1 MLGPNM
7 NDQAMQRILNKEGVE
22 KGTPSL
28 QKTPRE
34 KLDKASRP
42 CKSGPGHAE
51 QTKPFYSKNLD
62 QVQKFTPCSQ
72 DDL

>member
-1 MLGPNM
+1 MSGPNT

-34 KLDKASRP
+34 KLDKASKP
-42 CKSGPGHAE
+42 CKSGPGIILTHPHQLHDIIAS
-51 QTKPFYSKNLD
+51 FS
-62 QVQKFTPCSQ
+62 
-72 DDL
+72 